1 MVVKGHKIRYE
12 LVPQSH
18 YCVCMCIWA
27 NHGPLR
33 ASRVTLVVK
42 NPSANAGDIRHSALI
57 PGVGRPHGGGHG
69 NPPRYSCL
77 QNPTD
82 RGAWRA
88 TVHRVA
94 KSQTRLEQLSTH
106 AVQEDLFVYIFVFNS
121 LYLLIPNF

>member
-42 NPSANAGDIRHSALI
+42 NPSANAGDIRDAGSI
-57 PGVGRPHGGGHG
+57 PGSEDPLEEGSAAH
-69 NPPRYSCL
+69 SIIL
-77 QNPTD
+77 
-82 RGAWRA
+82 AWRNPW
-88 TVHRVA
+88 TEEPDGLQSIG
-94 KSQTRLEQLSTH
+94 SQRDGQ
-106 AVQEDLFVYIFVFNS
+106 N
-121 LYLLIPNF
+121 